1 MPISSCP
8 TFLFA
13 LELFKTIHFPPHPPN
28 LMLKKNTHLGE
39 VDPEAAKW
47 PLITVMS
54 CDGGTTKKKN
64 YFS

>member
-13 LELFKTIHFPPHPPN
+13 LELFKTIHFLPPPPKSDV
-28 LMLKKNTHLGE
+28 KKNTHGGE

-47 PLITVMS
+47 PLITVMG
-54 CDGGTTKKKN
+54 CDGGTKK
-64 YFS
+64 